1 MEPGIIVSK
10 HDRSSAVFLK
20 VIVLGREGW
29 YQVKKAFKQSMS
41 GIVRQKG
48 IGNLVLPRDGAG
60 NGTQSFQGLTSE
72 PSSRRTVVQSAL
84 LGLSFNGY
92 FLAISS
98 LMSMPRPG

>member
-10 HDRSSAVFLK
+10 HDRSSAVFPK

-60 NGTQSFQGLTSE
+60 TEHSPFK
-72 PSSRRTVVQSAL
+72 A
-84 LGLSFNGY
+84 
-92 FLAISS
+92 
-98 LMSMPRPG
+98 